1 MGTVFITDKETAPL
15 NKVSVIQREG
25 TMLCC
30 INTSENRITL
40 KLLLGYENS
49 SLLGFLLKTHFSPKP
64 SVSPQELNDDRL
76 PVFSILLI

>member
-1 MGTVFITDKETAPL
+1 MGTVFITDKETVPL

-25 TMLCC
+25 MMLCW

-49 SLLGFLLKTHFSPKP
+49 SLLGFLLKSTFFSKAKCKP
-64 SVSPQELNDDRL
+64 TGA
-76 PVFSILLI
+76 

>member
-1 MGTVFITDKETAPL
+1 MGTIFITDKETAPL

-30 INTSENRITL
+30 INASENRIML

-49 SLLGFLLKTHFSPKP
+49 SLLGFLLKNTFFSKAKCQPTGA
-64 SVSPQELNDDRL
+64 
-76 PVFSILLI
+76 